1 MQRYAFLQY
10 KNKKS
15 THSTNEI
22 SFCHFTKK
30 SYQSLILF
38 LSELIKLPFDL
49 EKQFT
54 EYISKPSKST
64 DMPYITQTSRNL
76 VDALAKQAYG
86 MSVAEFK
93 EENQSQTAT
102 IVNTIVQLYSA
113 IQMSIEQ
120 IAEITKL
127 DVQFVHDTL
136 KKKKLLKKKKP

>member
-76 VDALAKQAYG
+76 VDALAKQTFG
-86 MSVAEFK
+86 LSVVEMD
-93 EENQSQTAT
+93 NSL
-102 IVNTIVQLYSA
+102 VNTIVYLYSQ
-113 IQMSIEQ
+113 IQLGIEQ
-120 IAEITKL
+120 IAEVTKL
-127 DVQFVHDTL
+127 DVQFVEDTL
-136 KKKKLLKKKKP
+136 KKKKLLKKKKA